1 MASALQFVTFAV
13 HFCVEFDDPAIELG
27 PCDYA
32 KNDDVLVNDF
42 EGADLFFLDG
52 EVLTWVDAAMR
63 EIPLVEG

>member
-32 KNDDVLVNDF
+32 GNGDVLVNDF
-42 EGADLFFLDG
+42 EAADLFLLDG
-52 EVLTWVDAAMR
+52 EVLTRVDTAMR
-63 EIPLVEG
+63 ETPLVEG

>member
-1 MASALQFVTFAV
+1 M
-13 HFCVEFDDPAIELG
+13 EFDDPAIELG

-42 EGADLFFLDG
+42 EGADLFLLDG
-52 EVLTWVDAAMR
+52 EVLTRVDAAMR